1 MQAVVLRAFGAPEN
15 LRPETVP
22 DPEPGPGEVLMR
34 VAACGVCFHDV
45 INRRGNLPRTSVP
58 AILGH
63 EVAGEVVAVGAGV
76 EGWVVGDRAATL
88 QRLSCGACRRCD
100 AGRYSL
106 CKQDNR
112 FFGEEIPGGYA
123 EYVAAPVLGIGKVP
137 AGISWPV
144 AATTCCTTGTAV
156 HTVRTR
162 GRVAPGESVVVT
174 GASGGVGL
182 QVVQLASHEGA
193 RVIAVTSSAA
203 KVDVLTEAGAAEVV
217 VAPDL
222 RYARAVRELTGGE
235 GADVAIEIVGAAT
248 FDQSLKALTAGGRLV
263 VVGNL
268 DTGIVKLN
276 PGLIIVK
283 ELEVLGAY
291 ATTLDELSQALD
303 LVVDGTL
310 TPRIDDVLPLADAYE
325 AHARLEQRAVAGR
338 LVLQPG

>member
-15 LRPETVP
+15 LRPEIVP
-22 DPEPGPGEVLMR
+22 DPDPGPGEILMR
-34 VAACGVCFHDV
+34 VEACGVCFHDV

-63 EVAGEVVAVGAGV
+63 EVAGEVVAVGAEV
-76 EGWVVGDRAATL
+76 DGWVVGDRVATL
-88 QRLSCGACRRCD
+88 QRLSCGCCSRCD
-100 AGRYSL
+100 AGRFSL
-106 CKQDNR
+106 CKDDNR

-123 EYVAAPVLGIGKVP
+123 EYVAAPVLGVGRVP
-137 AGISWPV
+137 SGIDWPV

-162 GRVAPGESVVVT
+162 GRVARGETVVVT

-182 QVVQLASHEGA
+182 QVVQLARHDGA
-193 RVIAVTSSAA
+193 RVIAITSSDD
-203 KVDVLTEAGAAEVV
+203 KVDALTEAGAAEVV

-222 RYARAVRELTGGE
+222 RFAHAVRSLTDGE
-235 GADVAIEIVGAAT
+235 GVDVVIEIVGAAT

-268 DTGIVKLN
+268 DSGVVRLN
-276 PGLIIVK
+276 PGLVIVK

-291 ATTLDELSQALD
+291 ATTLDELRQALE
-303 LVVDGTL
+303 LVAEGVL
-310 TPRIDDVLPLADAYE
+310 TPRIDDVLPLADAHE
-325 AHARLEQRAVAGR
+325 AHARLERRAVAGR